1 MVYHLLSA
9 EEQQLFARLGVFVGG
24 CTYEAAE
31 EIARADPDTL
41 QSLLDKSLL
50 RKRDSKIGP
59 RYWMLE
65 TIREYAT
72 ERLESSGEAEELR
85 RRHAAHYLGVA
96 EALPDDAQVEKDWL
110 DRTEIELDNLRASL
124 DNVSALGETQLAL
137 RLAGALW
144 RLWGVRGYHR
154 EGMQRLEEALLG
166 DESAT
171 AARARALIGACAIAV
186 DVREYERAFRYA
198 DEALDLYRGG
208 KDAWGI
214 ARATFFQGYVA
225 VESGDFA
232 RARPP
237 FEESFERFT
246 ELGADHDVQLV
257 LFNLSWAC
265 EELGD
270 VQRARDLAEE
280 LLRRARASGN
290 RRNLAFALDL
300 LLHFARDDGRHDE
313 ALEAAFEALRI
324 RSDEGDVQHQLDSLS
339 RLASIFARADRME
352 EAATWLSSSVHLHEE
367 LGMLVPLY
375 QEERNEETLH
385 ILHEQLDE
393 AAFAEAWEQ
402 GKKLTLDEAVALAL
416 GDIELESDA

>member
-1 MVYHLLSA
+1 M
-9 EEQQLFARLGVFVGG
+9 
-24 CTYEAAE
+24 
-31 EIARADPDTL
+31 
-41 QSLLDKSLL
+41 
-50 RKRDSKIGP
+50 
-59 RYWMLE
+59 
-65 TIREYAT
+65 
-72 ERLESSGEAEELR
+72 
-85 RRHAAHYLGVA
+85 
-96 EALPDDAQVEKDWL
+96 
-110 DRTEIELDNLRASL
+110 
-124 DNVSALGETQLAL
+124 
-137 RLAGALW
+137 
-144 RLWGVRGYHR
+144 
-154 EGMQRLEEALLG
+154 
-166 DESAT
+166 
-171 AARARALIGACAIAV
+171 
-186 DVREYERAFRYA
+186 
-198 DEALDLYRGG
+198 
-208 KDAWGI
+208 
-214 ARATFFQGYVA
+214 
-225 VESGDFA
+225 
-232 RARPP
+232 
-237 FEESFERFT
+237 
-246 ELGADHDVQLV
+246 QLV

-416 GDIELESDA
+416 RQVG